1 MSESDALCLEAFPA
15 WLRSLRE
22 DATGLA
28 AIVADGDAAESLRRP
43 LASALNYLF
52 KSLDLVPDGIE
63 DLGFLDDAFILR
75 VAASQAGP
83 QGAPELV
90 QRLAGDAA
98 LISEFLGDH
107 YPKLE
112 QYVRALGSG
121 SIRGRNVDQIVGDAA
136 VAASFENE
144 VKGWAA
150 SFVVPTFTRD
160 AKNLVKLK
168 SFIGAK
174 LAL

>member
-1 MSESDALCLEAFPA
+1 MSESDARYLDAFPA
-15 WLRSLRE
+15 WLRTLRE

-28 AIVADGDAAESLRRP
+28 AVVADASAPESVRRP

-63 DLGFLDDAFILR
+63 DLGFLDDAFVLR
-75 VAASQAGP
+75 VAASFAEG
-83 QGAPELV
+83 GPELV
-90 QRLAGDAA
+90 QRLGGEAA
-98 LISEFLGDH
+98 ILSEFLGGD

-121 SIRGRNVDQIVGDAA
+121 SIRGRNVDQIVADPA
-136 VAASFENE
+136 VASAFENE

-150 SFVVPTFTRD
+150 SFVVPSFTRD
-160 AKNLVKLK
+160 AKNLVKLR

-174 LAL
+174 LSL

>member
-1 MSESDALCLEAFPA
+1 MTDSDTLCLEAFPA

-22 DATGLA
+22 DASGLA
-28 AIVADGDAAESLRRP
+28 ALVADAGAPESLRRP

-75 VAASQAGP
+75 VAASQADPG
-83 QGAPELV
+83 GAPELV

-98 LISEFLGDH
+98 LVAEFLGEH

-112 QYVRALGSG
+112 QYVRALGTG

-136 VAASFENE
+136 VAAAFENE
-144 VKGWAA
+144 VKGWAS
-150 SFVVPTFTRD
+150 SFVVPSFTRD